1 MSCRGERYDSYESQI
16 EWLQTVYQNSAG
28 KKSVPGPIL
37 KNGLEQWNP
46 EILEKIHPSGT

>member
-1 MSCRGERYDSYESQI
+1 MSCRGEKYESQI

-28 KKSVPGPIL
+28 KKRVPGPIL

-46 EILEKIHPSGT
+46 ESLEKVHPSGT